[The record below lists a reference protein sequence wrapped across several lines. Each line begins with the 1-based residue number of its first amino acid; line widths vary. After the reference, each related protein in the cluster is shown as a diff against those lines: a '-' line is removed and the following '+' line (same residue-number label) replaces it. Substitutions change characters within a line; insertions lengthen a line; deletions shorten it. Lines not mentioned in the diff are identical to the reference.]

1 MLKEERVSHLLPIRS
16 QGQLYYC
23 YNSPEYD
30 SASGRAVYFDMIIKQ
45 SDGSY
50 HYGGEGLDFD
60 NCSTGFVTMPRP
72 LLYIWEYQP
81 DGLVINE
88 DLQLRWVSV
97 DENGTTQWVPQIAY
111 FDPDSSEIGQ
121 YVKLSEAQDKDPEL

>member
-30 SASGRAVYFDMIIKQ
+30 SASGRAVYFDMIVKQ

-50 HYGGEGLDFD
+50 H
-60 NCSTGFVTMPRP
+60 
-72 LLYIWEYQP
+72 
-81 DGLVINE
+81 
-88 DLQLRWVSV
+88 
-97 DENGTTQWVPQIAY
+97 
-111 FDPDSSEIGQ
+111 
-121 YVKLSEAQDKDPEL
+121 